1 MYLYYIKIKVL
12 ESLTYKYEFF
22 ITIIK
27 QFFFIFVTALFWRA
41 LYANVSEPMEVSVED
56 MLIYSVISVFLQN
69 FFSRSVEGELR
80 NRIRTGN
87 ISLDY
92 LKPINM
98 FGMMFANDVGNI
110 IVNLVQRFLPV
121 LVFSMIFIV
130 VPLTVSGMAF
140 ILFVISTLMSF
151 FILWNISAIF
161 GLLYFWMTDTG
172 DIGGVKEHIINL
184 LSGALIPIWFF
195 PKTLQTV
202 LDFLPFVY
210 TYQLPISIFIGKLSV
225 QEAIISMGIQLL
237 WCAVFFGIFI
247 LVSKRALKNI
257 MIQGG

>member
-22 ITIIK
+22 LTIIK
-27 QFFFIFVTALFWRA
+27 QFFFIFVTSLFWKA
-41 LYANVSEPMEVSVED
+41 LYANVTEPMEVSVED

-69 FFSRSVEGELR
+69 FFARSVEGELR
-80 NRIRTGN
+80 GRIRSGN

-110 IVNLVQRFLPV
+110 IVNIIQRFLPV
-121 LVFSMIFIV
+121 LIFSMIFIV
-130 VPLTVSGMAF
+130 VPLPISVSAF

-161 GLLYFWMTDTG
+161 GLLYFWLTDTG

-195 PKTLQTV
+195 PKTLQSI
-202 LDFLPFVY
+202 LNFLPFIY
-210 TYQLPISIFIGKLSV
+210 TYQLPISIFIGKLSTK
-225 QEAIISMGIQLL
+225 EALVAMGIQLI
-237 WCAVFFGIFI
+237 WCVVFFGVFMG
-247 LVSKRALKNI
+247 VSKRALKNI